1 MKVRSVPVTPAVV
14 SWAVDQSGFTVDEIA
29 DATETTS
36 AVVAAWIKGTEMPS
50 IGQARKLAKK
60 LRRPLAMLM
69 WSSPPPDDTPDI
81 AFRAPIAEEMRNLN
95 PVERRFI
102 RQSARL
108 QRILGTLR
116 REIRDNLPELPE
128 LAATQDAGEGAA
140 KVRRLLNVSIADQIR
155 WNSEFVAFHAW
166 RESFEQQGI
175 LVFTLPLGEE
185 SCRGMTLADPAV
197 PIIVINTHWNVRARI
212 FTLFHELGHVLTG
225 TTSACAASW
234 KHSAR
239 GEPTE
244 RWCEAFA
251 AAALMPWSAIEHH
264 LATRRVH
271 GTVNDLAVANSIA
284 RTFKVS
290 LQAATL
296 RLIHGQRANW
306 SLWDQIPRD
315 SNAKSGGG
323 GAPEEPRTTPIIRLG
338 ELGRST
344 IDLFVRGMKADLID
358 RSQVASYLR
367 VGDDALTVIERKI
380 SGTDPAEATPR

>member
-1 MKVRSVPVTPAVV
+1 VRS
-14 SWAVDQSGFTVDEIA
+14 
-29 DATETTS
+29 
-36 AVVAAWIKGTEMPS
+36 
-50 IGQARKLAKK
+50 
-60 LRRPLAMLM
+60 
-69 WSSPPPDDTPDI
+69 
-81 AFRAPIAEEMRNLN
+81 
-95 PVERRFI
+95 
-102 RQSARL
+102 
-108 QRILGTLR
+108 
-116 REIRDNLPELPE
+116 
-128 LAATQDAGEGAA
+128 
-140 KVRRLLNVSIADQIR
+140 LLKVSIADQVK
-155 WNSEFVAFHAW
+155 WSSEFHAFREW
-166 RESFEQQGI
+166 RRRFEQQGI

-185 SCRGMTLADPAV
+185 SCRGMTLADHAV
-197 PIIVINTHWNVRARI
+197 PIIVVNTHWNVRARI

-251 AAALMPWSAIEHH
+251 AAALMPWSAVEQH
-264 LATRRVH
+264 LARHHVH
-271 GTVNDLAVANSIA
+271 GAVNDIAVVNSIA

-296 RLIHGQRANW
+296 RLIHGQRASW

-315 SNAKSGGG
+315 SNVKSGGG
-323 GAPEEPRTTPIIRLG
+323 GAPEEPRTTPVIRIG

-367 VGDDALTVIERKI
+367 VGDDVLTEIERRMA
-380 SGTDPAEATPR
+380 GTDPTEATP

>member
-1 MKVRSVPVTPAVV
+1 VAVGSVPVTPAVV

-29 DATETTS
+29 HATDTTS
-36 AVVAAWIKGTEMPS
+36 AAVTAWIRGTEMPS

-69 WSSPPPDDTPDI
+69 WSSPPPDDTPNV
-81 AFRAPIAEEMRNLN
+81 AFRAPIAEEMRDLN

-116 REIRDNLPELPE
+116 CEIRDDLPKLPDV
-128 LAATQDAGEGAA
+128 AATQDADDAA
-140 KVRRLLNVSIADQIR
+140 ARVRQSLNVSIADQLG
-155 WNSEFVAFHAW
+155 WSSEFAAFRAW
-166 RESFEQQGI
+166 RESFEQRGI

-197 PIIVINTHWNVRARI
+197 PIIVVNTHWNARARI

-251 AAALMPWSAIEHH
+251 AAALMPWIAIEQH
-264 LATRRVH
+264 LARHRIH
-271 GTVNDLAVANSIA
+271 GTVNDLAVVSSIA

-296 RLIHGQRANW
+296 RLIEGKRANW

-315 SNAKSGGG
+315 SNTKSGGG
-323 GAPEEPRTTPIIRLG
+323 GAPEEPRTTAVIRIG

-344 IDLFVRGMKADLID
+344 IDLLVRGMQADLID

-367 VGDDALTVIERKI
+367 VGDDALTEIERKI
-380 SGTDPAEATPR
+380 AGTDSAETTP